1 MQQPADTRPIPPTA
15 KALGAQQGAVGG
27 MPRNSSNASPSGMW
41 DWAVGRQS
49 PPASHNALGDEPR
62 GDGRRRQPAAEQGG

>member
-27 MPRNSSNASPSGMW
+27 MPRNSSNASLSGMW

-49 PPASHNALGDEPR
+49 PPASHNASATNLADMAGQSGELTEE
-62 GDGRRRQPAAEQGG
+62 AM